1 MQKES
6 GALFSDK
13 SFSRP
18 FSRLFAKL
26 SLGKA
31 AFWKKASWER
41 AEKAAR
47 ALPAAAARDFF
58 PEKPPK
64 LSYRSLVFVATALTG
79 FASLCAQTAWWK
91 YLSVLV
97 GSEIRSISLVTA
109 VFLSGLAAGYYS
121 FGRFLA
127 GKQQSRRRLMK
138 FYGWLEILTALYI
151 SSFHLYFGFLKA
163 LSFHSPPWLLADLL
177 ISVLALFAPTF
188 LMGASLPVLT
198 AVLPENS
205 RELNRLHIRLYG
217 YNTLGAFSGVLAAG
231 FFFLPALGLD
241 LTMILAGALNFAAGL
256 VFVGNRLT
264 GDVRKAARPPPCPSK
279 APDGFWT
286 ATAFVSGAVVIFL
299 EILFV
304 RLLNIS
310 AGAGVYNFPIILSLF
325 VGGLASG
332 SLSVNPLKIS
342 GAFFI
347 RQILIAATWL
357 AALFAVSP
365 YWSIWIAH
373 IRVSLF
379 SLPSNYYVFKII
391 LYLFLFAMIFPAVF
405 FAGRLLPLA
414 YALLKKTEGDGGA
427 RCGRLYFLNTLG
439 TVAGAI
445 GGGYLAF
452 YILNLDDLFKTALWI
467 LAGTALIAA
476 VCWEKKHV
484 ILSCLLCIGL
494 FFLPEWDRTGHY
506 LGYFR
511 VRQPSGP
518 LFFNK
523 KLFHLPNFHKGEIL
537 YFNDGPNSSVAL
549 IGHKTEGTSDW
560 ARKLVP
566 AGDYDSIAFVVNGK
580 AIGRTLGG
588 DFSTMFL
595 LPSLGRMFAPERAEG
610 LSSAVIGLGTGI
622 SAGVMGSL
630 KDSREVTVLEIAPEV
645 IDMVRRSPGFN
656 FGVMSN
662 SKVKIL
668 PQDGFKYFTRT
679 RKKFDLILSEP
690 SNPWIAGVENVFSLE
705 FYELAKASLAED
717 GVLVQWAQLY
727 SIDAESLRIMFRT
740 IKAVFPHAR
749 LYQVGLADIV
759 IAASPKPLNF
769 QRERFFDPVLKPYFE
784 AIGFQE
790 PEDLSLVLTLPE
802 DALTEAAFRGLPVT
816 LPETAGRKTE
826 ARPATNDILADS
838 GAGGPV
844 PAADLPAEAFSS
856 ENLIEREGP
865 VKDWAAE
872 MFSTGAGA
880 RPATDGDATNPNPA
894 LQRRRGL
901 RQGQRTPAAAPF
913 YGLIHTLT
921 APKLA
926 YRGDKT
932 FFTGAGVKPEDLK
945 PEYLTDPAPILQE
958 KARAL
963 IKWRALKP
971 EEILGKC
978 APEISFLCGRMN
990 VFARNDKNYSDKTK
1004 SPSARFESYLYLRK
1018 RGFIDTDLA
1027 YLEEL
1032 KKEMTEKKLKNP
1044 RFLFAYISHL
1054 AGKKLYREAEE
1065 GLSLFEEAGLLTNK
1079 EAAESLRR
1087 LIDAIRKKQDPA

>member
-802 DALTEAAFRGLPVT
+802 DALTEAAFRGLPEAARPVEPQPVGPQPGAR
-816 LPETAGRKTE
+816 LPEAGLSE
-826 ARPATNDILADS
+826 A
-838 GAGGPV
+838 G
-844 PAADLPAEAFSS
+844 LPAES
-856 ENLIEREGP
+856 RP
-865 VKDWAAE
+865 VAEAAG
-872 MFSTGAGA
+872 TA
-880 RPATDGDATNPNPA
+880 NP
-894 LQRRRGL
+894 RGGGL
-901 RQGQRTPAAAPF
+901 P
-913 YGLIHTLT
+913 GLIHTLT

-958 KARAL
+958 KTL
-963 IKWRALKP
+963 ALKKWSALTP
-971 EEILGKC
+971 DEIQKKC
-978 APEISFLCGRMN
+978 APEISFLCGRMSA
-990 VFARNDKNYSDKTK
+990 FAANRKKYSDKTQA
-1004 SPSARFESYLYLRK
+1004 PSARFESYLYLRK

-1054 AGKKLYREAEE
+1054 AGKKLYREAAE
-1065 GLSLFEEAGLLTNK
+1065 GVRLFEETGLLTNK
-1079 EAAESLRR
+1079 GAAEGLSR